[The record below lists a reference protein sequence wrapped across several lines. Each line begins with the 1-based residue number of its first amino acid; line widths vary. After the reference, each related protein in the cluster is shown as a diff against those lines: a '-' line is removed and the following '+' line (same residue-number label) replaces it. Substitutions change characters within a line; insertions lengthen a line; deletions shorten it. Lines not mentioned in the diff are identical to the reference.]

1 MDSLIL
7 RSKTVRRKIS
17 DENNLVEQ
25 VKQLL
30 PLLPEIDENKN
41 LPIKVFE
48 PQYFGGKNT
57 ENAKEFLSSF
67 NNYCKLNK
75 IDGQEKILMFEMSLS
90 GAAKCWYLT
99 LSDTIKDFE
108 SLTEQFNH
116 DYLQNNQWLN
126 TTRLENRK
134 LLNTESAEKYISD
147 MSDLALLV
155 GIGEE
160 YVVSFNPT
168 TLSET
173 IQRILLGE
181 ATLSFDDNKH
191 INVVSENGMATTV
204 QRMDERLDKL
214 EDLLKSC
221 QLSRTTYP
229 AEQND
234 QPLQRSF
241 GFNCRTCGRN
251 GHTSSEC
258 FRSSYGN
265 PSWVNQRFSNN
276 SRNYNNDNFPNRR
289 YNNFYSQRVERGNTF
304 QPRAIRGS
312 YNPRY
317 YNSDVE
323 RGYNRNYNQTGG
335 FQKNSIPPRV

>member
-1 MDSLIL
+1 ML
-7 RSKTVRRKIS
+7 
-17 DENNLVEQ
+17 
-25 VKQLL
+25 
-30 PLLPEIDENKN
+30 
-41 LPIKVFE
+41 
-48 PQYFGGKNT
+48 
-57 ENAKEFLSSF
+57 
-67 NNYCKLNK
+67 
-75 IDGQEKILMFEMSLS
+75 EMSLS
-90 GAAKCWYLT
+90 GAATCWYLT
-99 LSDTIKDFE
+99 LSDTIKKDFE

-160 YVVSFNPT
+160 ELSKALIRGLPAKLRWHVVSFNPT

-181 ATLSFDDNKH
+181 ATLSFDDNEH
-191 INVVSENGMATTV
+191 INVVSENGLATTV

-221 QLSRTTYP
+221 QLSITTYP

-251 GHTSSEC
+251 GH
-258 FRSSYGN
+258 
-265 PSWVNQRFSNN
+265 

-317 YNSDVE
+317 YNSGGE
-323 RGYNRNYNQTGG
+323 RGYNRNYSQNGG
-335 FQKNSIPPRV
+335 FQKNSIPPRI

>member
-1 MDSLIL
+1 MVKHYAFRKSEITKH
-7 RSKTVRRKIS
+7 RISGKIYFRHVR
-17 DENNLVEQ
+17 
-25 VKQLL
+25 
-30 PLLPEIDENKN
+30 
-41 LPIKVFE
+41 F
-48 PQYFGGKNT
+48 
-57 ENAKEFLSSF
+57 SS
-67 NNYCKLNK
+67 
-75 IDGQEKILMFEMSLS
+75 S
-90 GAAKCWYLT
+90 CWYRRGRV
-99 LSDTIKDFE
+99 IE
-108 SLTEQFNH
+108 SSYTR
-116 DYLQNNQWLN
+116 
-126 TTRLENRK
+126 TTSEK
-134 LLNTESAEKYISD
+134 LRWH
-147 MSDLALLV
+147 
-155 GIGEE
+155 
-160 YVVSFNPT
+160 VVSFNPT

-173 IQRILLGE
+173 IQRILLGD
-181 ATLSFDDNKH
+181 ATLSFDDNEH

-214 EDLLKSC
+214 EDHLKSC

>member
-1 MDSLIL
+1 
-7 RSKTVRRKIS
+7 
-17 DENNLVEQ
+17 
-25 VKQLL
+25 
-30 PLLPEIDENKN
+30 
-41 LPIKVFE
+41 
-48 PQYFGGKNT
+48 
-57 ENAKEFLSSF
+57 
-67 NNYCKLNK
+67 
-75 IDGQEKILMFEMSLS
+75 
-90 GAAKCWYLT
+90 
-99 LSDTIKDFE
+99 
-108 SLTEQFNH
+108 
-116 DYLQNNQWLN
+116 
-126 TTRLENRK
+126 
-134 LLNTESAEKYISD
+134 

-160 YVVSFNPT
+160 ELSKALIRGLPAKLRWHVVSFNPT

-181 ATLSFDDNKH
+181 ATLSFDDNEH

-221 QLSRTTYP
+221 QLSRTVYP

-234 QPLQRSF
+234 QPLQRPF
-241 GFNCRTCGRN
+241 GLNCRTCGRN
-251 GHTSSEC
+251 SHKSSEC

-265 PSWVNQRFSNN
+265 PSWVNQRFNNN
-276 SRNYNNDNFPNRR
+276 SRNYNNDNFSNRR

-317 YNSDVE
+317 CNSGVE
-323 RGYNRNYNQTGG
+323 RGYNRNYSQNGG